1 MIQQMLPKIIIPL
14 YSSTHK
20 YKRVHWS
27 CSNQYY
33 LSYNNDLTIML
44 NDKWPVQPSVILDKD
59 GLQVMTCKY
68 HNKGKD
74 KLTLFTPQ
82 SPKKIFSIQNIQIN

>member
-1 MIQQMLPKIIIPL
+1 MLPKIIIPL
-14 YSSTHK
+14 YSSIQK

-27 CSNQYY
+27 CNQYY
-33 LSYNNDLTIML
+33 LSYNNYSTIML
-44 NDKWPVQPSVILDKD
+44 NDKWLVQPSMILDKD

-68 HNKGKD
+68 HNKGSD

-82 SPKKIFSIQNIQIN
+82 SPIFFFQFRIF